1 MNIGIYRRD
10 RKMFNLVMKDLKIS
24 SKMSIFGLFF
34 PIFISLAGLK
44 TGASTLQ
51 VNIMYILAI
60 FMITYFSVMY
70 SNGYDQ
76 KNKVDIVI
84 NSFPIN
90 KKDVVRSKYLLLL
103 IYVIM
108 YSIAVIVMTNIFILV
123 GIGKGGRA
131 AGIWDFIVALN
142 LLLIFYSIYYP
153 IYFKSENGL
162 AMFNQLIYMLIILT
176 PAMLG
181 KLGKTL
187 QQTKIVNIL
196 IEMNIKKISGV
207 LLIFSII
214 IFYISLQISKII
226 YLRKEF

>member
-1 MNIGIYRRD
+1 
-10 RKMFNLVMKDLKIS
+10 MFNLVMKDLKIS

>member
-1 MNIGIYRRD
+1 
-10 RKMFNLVMKDLKIS
+10 MFNLVMKDLKLS
-24 SKMSIFGLFF
+24 SKMSIFGLLF

-44 TGASTLQ
+44 TGVSTLQ

-131 AGIWDFIVALN
+131 AGIWDFIVVLN

-162 AMFNQLIYMLIILT
+162 ATFNQLIYMLIILT

-196 IEMNIKKISGV
+196 IEMNIKKISIV